1 MVDRMIDRTKHIPLY
16 IQLKEEIVKK
26 IRKGV
31 WDVDSQ
37 IPTEKALMEEYGLG
51 RVTVREALSMLVN
64 EGYLYKKHG
73 IGTFVA
79 RKQPSL
85 GFEPL
90 ISLSYSLKA
99 KGISP
104 KNLVMEKKIISPEKK
119 LLAKMKWEK
128 KKDCFYLKRIRFA
141 ESTAVAIEESYFS
154 QEFEDIEIK
163 YDFNDSIAKVIVED
177 LKLVIRKVE
186 QVIISRIPTEEEQR
200 ILNISENTQVLHMER
215 WIYSEDKDEPFY
227 YLSFIIPEN
236 IYSFPI
242 ENL

>member
-1 MVDRMIDRTKHIPLY
+1 MIDRTKHVPLY
-16 IQLKEEIVKK
+16 IQLKEELVQK

-37 IPTEKALMEEYGLG
+37 IPTEKALMEEYQLG

-64 EGYLYKKHG
+64 DGYLYKKHG

-79 RKQPSL
+79 RKQQSL

-99 KGISP
+99 KGISH
-104 KNLVMEKKIISPEKK
+104 KNLVLEKKIIPPDKK
-119 LLAKMKWEK
+119 LLAKMKWEAK
-128 KKDCFYLKRIRFA
+128 RNCFYLKRIRFA
-141 ESTAVAIEESYFS
+141 GSTAVAIEESYFS
-154 QEFEDIEIK
+154 EEFKDIEKK

-177 LKLVIRKVE
+177 LKFVLRKVE
-186 QVIISRIPTEEEQR
+186 QVIVFRVPTEEEQT
-200 ILNISENTQVLHMER
+200 ILNINENIQVLDMER
-215 WIYSEDKDEPFY
+215 WIYSKDMDEPFF
-227 YLSFIIPEN
+227 YLNFVIPEN
-236 IYSFPI
+236 IYPFPI